1 VSRAAAAGVGERGR
15 KWAESVTCSVRRG
28 GGGVG
33 GGGVDACAGEAG
45 GARPGGEHYLCIGT
59 RISKFMYRY

>member
-1 VSRAAAAGVGERGR
+1 MSRAAAAGVGERGR

-33 GGGVDACAGEAG
+33 GGGVGGCAGEVGAG
-45 GARPGGEHYLCIGT
+45 GAGRGGEH
-59 RISKFMYRY
+59 